1 MMMQIL
7 LAHNFYQQ
15 PGGEDVV
22 FRNEGELLRSRGHIV
37 EPLTVTSKYIT
48 GLWSKIKV
56 ATQTSYSARGFK
68 LMGRSIK
75 SFQPDVIHIHN
86 FFPLLT
92 PAVYDACQAAGV
104 PVVQTLHNYRL
115 LCASYL
121 YRNARPCE
129 DCIGASPYQAVLHG
143 CYRGSRLG
151 SMAVARMIDVHRR
164 RDTWNTRVDRFIA
177 LTEFARSRFLAAGIC
192 PEKLAVKPNFVF
204 DPGLLDEAADT
215 RRSGALFVGRLSP
228 EKGVATLL
236 AAWRR
241 LQAPLVIAGDGPMRR
256 DVERAAS
263 EVLDF
268 RAYLSKQAV
277 QQAMRAAAFLIM
289 PSEWYEGFPV
299 VIAEAYANGLP
310 VIASRRGAMAELVE
324 DRITGLHFTAGD
336 ANDLA
341 EKVQWATAHPEEIRA
356 MGHRA
361 RQVYETNYTP
371 EVNYR
376 QLIAIYEAAAQT
388 TKLQ

>member
-1 MMMQIL
+1 MMRIL

-22 FRNEGELLRSRGHIV
+22 FNNEGELLRTHGHVV
-37 EPLTVTSKYIT
+37 EKLTVTSDDID
-48 GLWSKIKV
+48 GLWSKTRV
-56 ATQTSYSARGFK
+56 AVQTPYSARGRR
-68 LMGRSIK
+68 LMAQSLRC
-75 SFQPDVIHIHN
+75 FRPDVVHVHN

-104 PVVQTLHNYRL
+104 PVVQTLHNYRV
-115 LCASYL
+115 LCASPYL

-151 SMAVARMIDVHRR
+151 SMAVARMIDVHRQ
-164 RDTWNTRVDRFIA
+164 RDTWNTRVDCLIA
-177 LTEFARSRFLAAGIC
+177 LTEFARERFVAAGISA
-192 PEKLAVKPNFVF
+192 EKITVKPNFVP
-204 DPGLLDEAADT
+204 DPGLPDKTADT
-215 RRSGALFVGRLSP
+215 RRIGALFVGRLSP

-236 AAWRR
+236 AAWQR

-256 DVERAAS
+256 QVERIAGRGI
-263 EVLDF
+263 EY
-268 RAYLSKQAV
+268 RGHLSAHAI
-277 QQAMRAAAFLIM
+277 QQAMSAAAFLVI

-310 VIASRRGAMAELVE
+310 VIASRLGAMAELVE
-324 DRITGLHFTAGD
+324 DGITGLHFTAGD
-336 ANDLA
+336 PNDLA
-341 EKVQWATAHPEEIRA
+341 EKAQWAEAHPEQIRA

-388 TKLQ
+388 TELQ